1 MVTSW
6 LWVIFT
12 VLAAGGQTLRNAM
25 QRELT
30 TTLGTVGATHV
41 RFLFGLPFALL
52 FLAAVLLVTG
62 EPVPPL
68 NARMLAWTIVGAV
81 TQFAATA
88 LLLAALREKSFVLIT
103 ALVKTEPV
111 HVAIFGLV
119 FLGDHIGL
127 PLGLAILIA
136 TLGVTI
142 MSWPK
147 SGATESLG
155 LKPILLGLVSG
166 ALFGASAVGYR
177 GAMLAL
183 NSPNFVVDA
192 TTTLVAGLVLQVI
205 VLSLYLLIFDRA
217 TLVAIG
223 KAWRPSMFAG
233 LMGAIAS
240 QNWFLAFAIESAAKV
255 RTLALVEVL
264 FAGLISRRIFKQSL
278 ASRDGIGIALILVG
292 VALLLRPELLA
303 QVLSLAPAGWSR

>member
-1 MVTSW
+1 MTSW

-52 FLAAVLLVTG
+52 FLATVLLVTG

-68 NARMLAWTIVGAV
+68 NARMLAWTIVGAT

-127 PLGLAILIA
+127 PFVVADDLQR
-136 TLGVTI
+136 V
-142 MSWPK
+142 
-147 SGATESLG
+147 
-155 LKPILLGLVSG
+155 
-166 ALFGASAVGYR
+166 
-177 GAMLAL
+177 
-183 NSPNFVVDA
+183 PNFFVFRYLRSRQI
-192 TTTLVAGLVLQVI
+192 TLDGNTRLARRSVSRRAI
-205 VLSLYLLIFDRA
+205 VLERVIKPVTHLRFFFLITNQTSA
-217 TLVAIG
+217 TNA
-223 KAWRPSMFAG
+223 R
-233 LMGAIAS
+233 AIA
-240 QNWFLAFAIESAAKV
+240 
-255 RTLALVEVL
+255 
-264 FAGLISRRIFKQSL
+264 
-278 ASRDGIGIALILVG
+278 
-292 VALLLRPELLA
+292 P
-303 QVLSLAPAGWSR
+303 